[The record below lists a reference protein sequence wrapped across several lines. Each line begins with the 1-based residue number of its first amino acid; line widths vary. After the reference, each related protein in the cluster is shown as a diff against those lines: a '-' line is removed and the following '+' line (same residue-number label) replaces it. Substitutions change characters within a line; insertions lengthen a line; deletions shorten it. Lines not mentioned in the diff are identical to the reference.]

1 MIQQIKQSSVK
12 CLHDTDGGDDIS
24 DDMVLA
30 SPEMAE
36 LEKEGAGD
44 SVDMLLYTL
53 YSGCLRDY
61 FITGACDITLI
72 YD

>member
-1 MIQQIKQSSVK
+1 
-12 CLHDTDGGDDIS
+12 
-24 DDMVLA
+24 MVLA